1 MSIRIVLPLFIDPEE
16 LEKEIGKDQLCA
28 WKVVLVN
35 GDYEKRKEMRNKE
48 EAYYCFTPSID
59 LYDNFH
65 KPTNYWSS
73 VMDML
78 TEYNAIA
85 IYEFNSKN
93 IVSAF
98 KEMMKNIINPVENK
112 LEYNPT
118 QKRYIIP

>member
-1 MSIRIVLPLFIDPEE
+1 
-16 LEKEIGKDQLCA
+16 
-28 WKVVLVN
+28 
-35 GDYEKRKEMRNKE
+35 
-48 EAYYCFTPSID
+48 
-59 LYDNFH
+59 
-65 KPTNYWSS
+65 
-73 VMDML
+73 MDML